1 MIKMLYRQFLWGWDS
16 LGNREIPLNL
26 PWRVLIT
33 IWGCGDTEVPQFKD
47 LKIKEKYSKKNK
59 KCRWDGRNFSASV
72 F

>member
-47 LKIKEKYSKKNK
+47 LKIKRK
-59 KCRWDGRNFSASV
+59 V